1 MKKYIFLLVA
11 VVGVALLFVGGYF
24 LRQGLDTPPDTS
36 RGGNLPGVGDQ
47 NIPQNNQ
54 GSQPTTPGANPK
66 DLVQVSA
73 GPVLDYFVSPT
84 GNLIYVQPDG
94 QIFESRG
101 GQATTLSGTRI
112 EGLARASFSYNGG
125 KLLVLFG
132 RLNQFQASVF
142 DVKTKAW
149 QPLTTS
155 PETAAWSPIDEKL
168 AFLSRAAGMANIST
182 LDLSNAKAK
191 PVELLKLRVWDVDLG
206 WPVKNK
212 LLLKERTGARSLGS
226 VWIYDLDKKTLSS
239 LLAHRTGLRS
249 VWNSTLT
256 LGLVFGINEASGGS
270 LWLADGAGVTTQG
283 LSFKT
288 RPDKCA
294 FSERTETVTS
304 TINTTGTVPKKT
316 AATRVVNLLTC
327 GVPRNF
333 SSLTDLNILDDYDKE
348 GLFTID
354 NIFEINL
361 EDGSSQ
367 TIFNEAS
374 KNLDVS
380 RVKIFSTRFY
390 FIDRYSGSLYSVAL

>member
-1 MKKYIFLLVA
+1 
-11 VVGVALLFVGGYF
+11 
-24 LRQGLDTPPDTS
+24 
-36 RGGNLPGVGDQ
+36 
-47 NIPQNNQ
+47 
-54 GSQPTTPGANPK
+54 
-66 DLVQVSA
+66 
-73 GPVLDYFVSPT
+73 
-84 GNLIYVQPDG
+84 
-94 QIFESRG
+94 
-101 GQATTLSGTRI
+101 
-112 EGLARASFSYNGG
+112 
-125 KLLVLFG
+125 
-132 RLNQFQASVF
+132 
-142 DVKTKAW
+142 
-149 QPLTTS
+149 
-155 PETAAWSPIDEKL
+155 
-168 AFLSRAAGMANIST
+168 MANIST

-288 RPDKCA
+288 RPDKFA

-304 TINTTGTVPKKT
+304 TIHTTGTVPKKT

-333 SSLTDLNILDDYDKE
+333 YSLTDLNILDDYDKE